1 MTQRDAKMM
10 LRSLIEND
18 NNRKSVSNVEVIV
31 PEFNQTNVLTEVANS
46 NTNIYSNLDFDA
58 TMLLCRKWMTINQN
72 DTKLTRVI
80 IENKLETRPDTN
92 DNYMVKK
99 LVMNIF
105 DNVIIFHDLTCKI
118 DELYGPKE
126 KTDTMIVRLKKI
138 NFASKNREIIAKN
151 LSVLLEN
158 KKIFNIV
165 WDILDN

>member
-1 MTQRDAKMM
+1 MTQSDAQMM
-10 LRSLIEND
+10 LRSLIEN
-18 NNRKSVSNVEVIV
+18 NNNKKSIFKVDIVV
-31 PEFNQTNVLTEVANS
+31 PEFNEKTVLTEAANS

-58 TMLLCRKWMTINQN
+58 SILLCRKWMTINQD

-80 IENKLETRPDTN
+80 IENKLETHPDTN

-105 DNVIIFHDLTCKI
+105 DNVIIFHDLTRKI

-138 NFASKNREIIAKN
+138 NFASKNREIIVNN

>member
-1 MTQRDAKMM
+1 MTQLDARMM

-18 NNRKSVSNVEVIV
+18 NNTKSISKVEVIV
-31 PEFNQTNVLTEVANS
+31 PEFNENTVLTEATNS
-46 NTNIYSNLDFDA
+46 NTNIYSNIDFDSA
-58 TMLLCRKWMTINQN
+58 ILLCRKWTTINQH
-72 DTKLTRVI
+72 DTKLTRAI
-80 IENKLETRPDTN
+80 IENKLETHPDTN

-105 DNVIIFHDLTCKI
+105 DNVIIFHDLTRKI

-126 KTDTMIVRLKKI
+126 NTDTMNVRLKKI
-138 NFASKNREIIAKN
+138 NFASKNREIIVNN

>member
-1 MTQRDAKMM
+1 MTQLDARMM

-18 NNRKSVSNVEVIV
+18 NNTKSISKVEVIV
-31 PEFNQTNVLTEVANS
+31 PEFNEKTVLTEAANS
-46 NTNIYSNLDFDA
+46 NTNIYSNIDFDSA
-58 TMLLCRKWMTINQN
+58 ILLCRKWMTINQH

-80 IENKLETRPDTN
+80 IENKLETHPEKN

-126 KTDTMIVRLKKI
+126 KTDTMNVRLKKI
-138 NFASKNREIIAKN
+138 NFASKNREIIVN
-151 LSVLLEN
+151 HLSVLLEN